1 MSELTYRNVIQGLIR
16 NPKTSVSQLEA
27 ILVNKSTR
35 IDDIKTNIQK
45 HEMLVDN
52 HKLGLSGDENIDDFS
67 SPEPI
72 RANGGLDGINGLLI
86 PILLGGTALLVAYRL
101 ISNK

>member
-1 MSELTYRNVIQGLIR
+1 MSELTYKKVIQGLIR
-16 NPKTSVSQLEA
+16 NPKDSVSQLEA

-52 HKLGLSGDENIDDFS
+52 HKLGLSGDESIEGLPN
-67 SPEPI
+67 PEPI
-72 RANGGLDGINGLLI
+72 STRGGLDGITGLLI
-86 PILLGGTALLVAYRL
+86 PILVGGAALFVAHRL